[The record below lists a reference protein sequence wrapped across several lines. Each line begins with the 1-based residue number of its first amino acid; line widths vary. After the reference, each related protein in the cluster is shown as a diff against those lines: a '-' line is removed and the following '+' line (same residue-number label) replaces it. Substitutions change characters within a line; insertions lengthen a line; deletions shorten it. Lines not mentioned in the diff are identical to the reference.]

1 MVNPPRQYGP
11 QIQACLGDRQQRTA
25 DRYAGGDQERLH
37 RMWMS
42 GELDEIYCR
51 EAITEGQTA
60 ELARARSRASE
71 QSRPR
76 LHRSID
82 RLKREY
88 F

>member
-1 MVNPPRQYGP
+1 
-11 QIQACLGDRQQRTA
+11 
-25 DRYAGGDQERLH
+25 
-37 RMWMS
+37 MWMS